1 MTSPFVVSPISY
13 GDAPQ
18 GGVVMP
24 MIIAD
29 RDPTVA
35 DKYDVGYFWTN
46 KSNQTFGGQS
56 GYIAGVPQWA
66 SGGNAEAT
74 TSSLGIVQ
82 LATLAELQG
91 GTAPAGAYVP
101 TANDVATVIQGIVV
115 GAVPPASETIQGI
128 AELATQTETDAGLDD
143 LKIVT
148 PLKLAT
154 LLAGGSGAGSFT
166 TLDASGA
173 VTFTSTLDVT

>member
-1 MTSPFVVSPISY
+1 
-13 GDAPQ
+13 
-18 GGVVMP
+18 
-24 MIIAD
+24 
-29 RDPTVA
+29 
-35 DKYDVGYFWTN
+35 
-46 KSNQTFGGQS
+46 
-56 GYIAGVPQWA
+56 
-66 SGGNAEAT
+66 
-74 TSSLGIVQ
+74 
-82 LATLAELQG
+82 

-173 VTFTSTLDVT
+173 VTFTSTLDVTGLTTLNGSATIITGATALNLGADASTGAI